1 MTLPTLTATAHN
13 VITLD
18 VENRGWAKAYRKY
31 DLVFRLRST
40 AGKDYVIPAECDNRK
55 WMPNQKQTLKLQL
68 DLRHIPAGKYEVAI
82 GMFEGET
89 PVKLAIKES
98 VSDGKFYTL
107 CGATV
112 KEI

>member
-1 MTLPTLTATAHN
+1 MTLPTLTPTAHN
-13 VITLD
+13 MITLD
-18 VENRGWAKAYRKY
+18 VENRGWAKAYHKY
-31 DLVFRLRST
+31 DLVFRFRST
-40 AGKDYVIPAECDNRK
+40 AGKDYVIPVECDNRK
-55 WMPNQKQTLKLQL
+55 WMPGVKQTLKLQL
-68 DLRHIPAGKYEVAI
+68 DLRHIPAGQYEVAI

-89 PVKLAIKES
+89 PVKLALKES